1 MKHTAPTQMSIVA
14 AILADN
20 KPEEKCSSLL
30 TRANTL
36 LTSILGEHAGHAN
49 LADVEYDSNGDVPA
63 GTEIIFEVDEIGL
76 RFVPGGTPDDDF
88 FQLRFLRAPTARLI
102 GIRTQAGLRYALS
115 ENIAFLCRL
124 FEEVTRDAQS
134 LMEME

>member
-1 MKHTAPTQMSIVA
+1 MKHTPPTQMSIVA

-20 KPEEKCSSLL
+20 QPEKKTPSLL
-30 TRANTL
+30 TRANIL
-36 LTSILGEHAGHAN
+36 LTSILGEHAGHAR
-49 LADVEYDSNGDVPA
+49 LADIQYGSGDIPVGA
-63 GTEIIFEVDEIGL
+63 KIIFEVDEISL
-76 RFVPGGTPDDDF
+76 RFVPGGSPDDDF
-88 FQLRFLRAPTARLI
+88 FQLRFLHAPAARLI

-124 FEEVTRDAQS
+124 FDEVTGDV